1 MKKIILTLS
10 AVLLVLLA
18 VSCNMDSTTGLFQEA
33 GTSVKKESY
42 VIRKVIA
49 ADEAN
54 SIYLVAA
61 DEGIF
66 LYNAKS
72 LTKVGETVGN
82 GRTSRNVIGG
92 YFTESGSTSKWSCI
106 YYDDTVNGGDGSYHC
121 INQDGTVTAFTFKDS
136 ENYIPVS
143 STYDNGY
150 TVIVFRNSES
160 TTNYV
165 CITTLTSSSQD
176 FSSIKDTCLT
186 NVSYIGD
193 ECFIGVDKN
202 RTYITD
208 TQKSKDVYFKYST
221 TGTFE
226 TPEVNSNNYIAHEGT
241 TYLSRSDVFYKADGS
256 SVDSISS
263 NYTYTRIPAITDSN
277 SNSYYFLSGL
287 NYVYKITAEGKME
300 AKSCSSLSSVEVVYI
315 SKVDADGSY
324 INVLT
329 AESGAKCI
337 NITDGKIDS
346 SWK

>member
-49 ADEAN
+49 ADEDN
-54 SIYLVAA
+54 GIYLVAA

-72 LTKVGETVGN
+72 KAKIGETVAD

-92 YFTESGSTSKWSCI
+92 YFTESGSTSKWKCI
-106 YYDDTVNGGDGSYHC
+106 YFDETQNGGDGKYHC
-121 INQDGTVTAFTFKDS
+121 IDQNGTVTASSDIESSK
-136 ENYIPVS
+136 YIPVS

-150 TVIVFRNSES
+150 TVIVFRNSDS
-160 TTNYV
+160 TKNYV
-165 CITTLTSSSQD
+165 CITALKYDTQD
-176 FSSIKDTCLT
+176 FTTITDTGCT

-193 ECFIGVDKN
+193 EYFIGIETSTSN
-202 RTYITD
+202 N
-208 TQKSKDVYFKYST
+208 VYFEYST
-221 TGTFE
+221 TGTLG
-226 TPEVNSNNYIAHEGT
+226 TLNVNANNYITHEGT
-241 TYLSRSDVFYKADGS
+241 TFLSRTDVFYKAAGS
-256 SVDSISS
+256 SIDSVSS
-263 NYTYTRIPAITDSN
+263 NNTYTRTTAVTDTN

-315 SKVDADGSY
+315 AKVDADGSY